1 MPLRCPKGS
10 LILKKALTDRTLK
23 ALKPKPGQRYEV
35 ADAVVP
41 GLAIRVTPTGHRT
54 FVLIARYPGS
64 SNPTRRAIGEYG
76 AITLD
81 QARTEARKWLDLLK
95 RGKDPKAELERAKR
109 AELRKQENTFA
120 AVAEDYLE
128 RHVKNQRTARAV
140 ERDIR
145 KELIGRWAARPVTD
159 ITREDVLALI
169 EEIADRPAPAMAHL
183 VFAYTRGLFNWAIAR
198 SKYGLETSPCDRLH
212 PAKLI
217 GPREPR
223 QRVLTDAE
231 LAALWRASE
240 TLGYPFGPLYRL
252 LLLTG
257 ARKGELAGALWREFD
272 LVKKVW
278 KVPPERFKSNATHL
292 VPLSDQAA
300 AIVEALPRF
309 TKGDHLFSTTFGEKP
324 ISGFSKAK
332 GRLDKMMM
340 EDLGSS
346 PAPWV
351 IHDIRRTVRT
361 RLASLRVPDMVAEM
375 VIGHGRKGL
384 QRVYDQH
391 GYEAEMRE
399 ALELWAG
406 RLRDIV
412 SPAPENVVE
421 LRVKA

>member
-1 MPLRCPKGS
+1 MKRV
-10 LILKKALTDRTLK
+10 LTDRTLK
-23 ALKPKPGQRYEV
+23 ALKPKPGQRYEM
-35 ADAVVP
+35 ADAMVP
-41 GLAIRVTPTGHRT
+41 GLAIRVTPTGHRM

-81 QARTEARKWLDLLK
+81 QARSEARKWLDLLK
-95 RGKDPKAELERAKR
+95 RGKDPKAELERAKL
-109 AELRKQENTFA
+109 AELRKQGNTFA
-120 AVAEDYLE
+120 AVAEEYLE
-128 RHVKNQRTARAV
+128 RHVKTQRTARAT

-159 ITREDVLALI
+159 ITREDVVAMI
-169 EEIADRPAPAMAHL
+169 EEIVDRPAPAMAHL

-212 PAKLI
+212 PTKLI
-217 GPREPR
+217 GPKEPR
-223 QRVLTDAE
+223 QRVLTDVE

-257 ARKGELAGALWREFD
+257 ARTGEIAGALWREFD
-272 LVKKVW
+272 LENKVW
-278 KVPPERFKSNATHL
+278 KVPPERFKSNSTHL
-292 VPLSDQAA
+292 VPLTAP
-300 AIVEALPRF
+300 AIAIIEALPRVG
-309 TKGDHLFSTTFGEKP
+309 KGDHLFSTTYGEKP
-324 ISGFSKAK
+324 VSGFSKSK
-332 GRLDKMMM
+332 DRLDALMAV
-340 EDLGSS
+340 ELGAL
-346 PAPWV
+346 PPWRV
-351 IHDIRRTVRT
+351 HDIRRTVRT

-399 ALELWAG
+399 ALEQWAG

-412 SPAPENVVE
+412 SPAPENVVQLKRGAE
-421 LRVKA
+421 GG